1 MKQRIALVAVS
12 ALTAG
17 VLTVTSAPTASAANN
32 AAWGGTNATT
42 AGGVMNIATETAATA
57 AGTTAFND
65 QKSEGLIAN
74 STAVNTTAT
83 AVMRADGKIVVYLTG
98 VTDGGSTINLPS
110 GATFVT
116 GTDCDKTKSTVTSGT
131 STRFVC
137 VDDSAALKA
146 IAYIQPSSSTTSF
159 TIDYYQKA
167 DVTAVDNGSTEA
179 AAVTTLAAAA
189 VADLGTLTSRI
200 TVTVITTNAFS
211 DFTSAT
217 SCATTDSAGAATT
230 TGYAV
235 SSAVVPLGSTMVVKS
250 SKAADVLTV
259 SPGLLITTATNTI
272 TSSGQSVPLTN
283 ENSSSATV
291 TASAVGSYTMT
302 LKASGGTSTTDTI
315 YVTVVASCALNTF
328 SLANSKVE
336 LQSPTYSAANSLVD
350 EVPGTTNGVTL
361 HLATILNNSYG
372 SALSSGTWVAT
383 VTGGAVIGIN
393 LGNAAATPTAAS
405 VAAATGTGAYV
416 NVAVSQGANLENK
429 PWAGTITISYNGTTL
444 VTKNAA
450 ITGDI
455 ATVKVSDPVIA
466 KTGGSTYRTFTT
478 NAYDSAGNRVA
489 ATLIPTATTMG
500 SVVQNLIFTNA
511 TSATADTV
519 TGNGVTCGATAGSA
533 VVTAQTTNAAGA
545 TITSNTWTQ
554 TCAGSLYSYKASLDK
569 ATYNPGEVAVL
580 TIEGLDSKGNLV
592 FGPGAEAAADALVTT
607 TGTGRINLLGA
618 TTATL
623 ASLAGTSL
631 TVVTAPA
638 TTDAFV
644 NGKAVYR
651 FVVGS
656 TAGSYTL
663 AVNLPAVTTG
673 TAQTVA
679 YKINS
684 DGSVSNA
691 DVLKSIVALIASIN
705 KQIQALQ
712 KLILKR

>member
-17 VLTVTSAPTASAANN
+17 VLSVMSAPVAN
-32 AAWGGTNATT
+32 AAGGAFGAITGNVLTNYCSATT
-42 AGGVMNIATETAATA
+42 NGTTAVTNFASDNTTYITVP
-57 AGTTAFND
+57 AGTTITVALTNGA
-65 QKSEGLIAN
+65 QQVRVGAPGLI
-74 STAVNTTAT
+74 TAAESAMTIA
-83 AVMRADGKIVVYLTG
+83 G
-98 VTDGGSTINLPS
+98 GGST
-110 GATFVT
+110 AT
-116 GTDCDKTKSTVTSGT
+116 GTANSSTVTV
-131 STRFVC
+131 STPAVG
-137 VDDSAALKA
+137 
-146 IAYIQPSSSTTSF
+146 SF
-159 TIDYYQKA
+159 TI
-167 DVTAVDNGSTEA
+167 GSFDDA
-179 AAVTTLAAAA
+179 
-189 VADLGTLTSRI
+189 
-200 TVTVITTNAFS
+200 N
-211 DFTSAT
+211 
-217 SCATTDSAGAATT
+217 DSGA
-230 TGYAV
+230 
-235 SSAVVPLGSTMVVKS
+235 
-250 SKAADVLTV
+250 
-259 SPGLLITTATNTI
+259 
-272 TSSGQSVPLTN
+272 
-283 ENSSSATV
+283 
-291 TASAVGSYTMT
+291 
-302 LKASGGTSTTDTI
+302 TDTI
-315 YVTVVASCALNTF
+315 YVTVAASCALNTF